1 MEPKVTLDGEIR
13 LMDYYGRRQLGEQD
27 LVRELDEYY
36 DERGWNPADS
46 HPTPEKLEELGLSDL

>member
-1 MEPKVTLDGEIR
+1 
-13 LMDYYGRRQLGEQD
+13 MDYYGRRELGEQD

-46 HPTPEKLEELGLSDL
+46 HPTPEKLEELGFLICNPGCFRTSRH